1 VSGNS
6 RASASIRV
14 DRIRQIG
21 PCRALMGGW
30 FRLPCFRLPACD
42 KDASGRT
49 PLLASYVYRGH
60 IIRFEAEQ
68 NLETLYWETR
78 GVVELIEGKT
88 SRSFIVNGAINTFK
102 TEAEAKH
109 ALLQQAKRWIY
120 DQIGS

>member
-1 VSGNS
+1 
-6 RASASIRV
+6 
-14 DRIRQIG
+14 
-21 PCRALMGGW
+21 
-30 FRLPCFRLPACD
+30 
-42 KDASGRT
+42 
-49 PLLASYVYRGH
+49 LLASYAYRGH

-88 SRSFIVNGAINTFK
+88 SRSFIVNGAINTSK

-109 ALLQQAKRWIY
+109 AFLQQAKRWIY